1 VHINIEN
8 QQCAHKHRP
17 STICGTH
24 LISVS
29 PAGAVRAH
37 YGRCKAPE
45 TRIHAPRGAARRLKL
60 FACAVK
66 LYQAMSQNEFRTG
79 LEGGLQPHVEMRTG
93 RDLRSYPRDGSR
105 RRRQARAPGQ
115 EQPLWPFRHR
125 SPPFSTYDQRL
136 GTRIPCVC
144 HRRIGQMSVL
154 AEWLAKTC
162 KFLTSK
168 INFRLFHFSR
178 VLPDAKIGSAGEEGR
193 LVRFEPR
200 SGRPPVRPEGRINRE
215 R

>member
-1 VHINIEN
+1 
-8 QQCAHKHRP
+8 
-17 STICGTH
+17 
-24 LISVS
+24 
-29 PAGAVRAH
+29 
-37 YGRCKAPE
+37 
-45 TRIHAPRGAARRLKL
+45 
-60 FACAVK
+60 
-66 LYQAMSQNEFRTG
+66 
-79 LEGGLQPHVEMRTG
+79 
-93 RDLRSYPRDGSR
+93 
-105 RRRQARAPGQ
+105 
-115 EQPLWPFRHR
+115 
-125 SPPFSTYDQRL
+125 
-136 GTRIPCVC
+136 
-144 HRRIGQMSVL
+144 MSVL

>member
-1 VHINIEN
+1 M
-8 QQCAHKHRP
+8 
-17 STICGTH
+17 
-24 LISVS
+24 S
-29 PAGAVRAH
+29 PAGAVRAN
-37 YGRCKAPE
+37 YGRCKAPA
-45 TRIHAPRGAARRLKL
+45 TQIHAPGAAARRLRL
-60 FACAVK
+60 FACVGK
-66 LYQAMSQNEFRTG
+66 LYKAMSQNESRTG

-136 GTRIPCVC
+136 GNRVPCVC
-144 HRRIGQMSVL
+144 HRRIGLMSVL

-162 KFLTSK
+162 NLLTSK
-168 INFRLFHFSR
+168 INFRLFHFAGFAAN
-178 VLPDAKIGSAGEEGR
+178 AKIGSAGEEGR

-200 SGRPPVRPEGRINRE
+200 SG
-215 R
+215 